1 MLLGRSSE
9 DNEALNLNGT
19 VSNEVDSG
27 VEHGEVLLRYADAAV
42 RRTPN
47 LAEAR
52 NALNSA
58 MGPDAVVDCAATIA
72 NFQRMVR
79 IADGCGIPLDSF
91 SRRESEKWR
100 DGLGIDSFRSR
111 HNTFAQG

>member
-9 DNEALNLNGT
+9 GDDSVNLNGT
-19 VSNEVDSG
+19 VRNEVDSG
-27 VEHGEVLLRYADAAV
+27 VEHGEVLLRYSDAAV
-42 RRTPN
+42 GHTAN

-52 NALNSA
+52 EAVNTA

-100 DGLGIDSFRSR
+100 EGLQIDGFRSR
-111 HNTFAQG
+111 LNTFA